1 MELRQIIDQ
10 VKKLDFEAKSTT
22 NELARVQHAFE
33 AKMEDVTGSGQV
45 ARYKQQILKLKQQTR
60 QFARNEGVMLCQLFS
75 CGGMRHGAHH
85 LYDGLEPHEPARGGA
100 RPTQRHHT
108 TNNDYEALR
117 DEDFD

>member
-10 VKKLDFEAKSTT
+10 VKKLDFEAKSTS

-45 ARYKQQILKLKQQTR
+45 ARYKQQTR
-60 QFARNEGVMLCQLFS
+60 TFARNEGVMLSRLFS

-108 TNNDYEALR
+108 TNNDDEALR

>member
-10 VKKLDFEAKSTT
+10 VKKLDFEAKSTS

-60 QFARNEGVMLCQLFS
+60 TFARNEGVMLSRLFS

-108 TNNDYEALR
+108 TNNDDEALR